1 MLELTTENTKNTEID
16 YFYFDNCIL
25 FLSCSTVLDNGFRTR
40 FASFVSALSIYFPH
54 RWVVGPGFAVRS
66 TPPLSLGVP

>member
-1 MLELTTENTKNTEID
+1 MLESTTENAKNTEID
-16 YFYFDNCIL
+16 YFYFNNCIL

-40 FASFVSALSIYFPH
+40 FASFVPALSIDFPY